1 MPHNCP
7 SQPQAAAN
15 VFPVS
20 LDFPV
25 LGISYIW
32 KSCTIWG
39 CGTSFFHECGVLELR
54 GLVIK

>member
-7 SQPQAAAN
+7 SQPQAVAN

-32 KSCTIWG
+32 KSCTIW
-39 CGTSFFHECGVLELR
+39 TSFFHEFWVLELR
-54 GLVIK
+54 SLVIK